1 MSVARDPKDPYGF
14 EAYKNRSGQ
23 DWSLN
28 IEQQKAL
35 FAFFE
40 DMAPLIYDELYPLAA
55 RIDQIPRLPED
66 IRLEQNRILRNLRKY
81 WEYIADNFNTI
92 GVDEEATFIATIAAQ
107 EGKQP

>member
-1 MSVARDPKDPYGF
+1 MPVARDPKDPYGF

-66 IRLEQNRILRNLRKY
+66 IRLEQNRILRNLRKS

-92 GVDEEATFIATIAAQ
+92 GIPEDELQGLVVVKEEA
-107 EGKQP
+107 

>member
-1 MSVARDPKDPYGF
+1 MPIMRDPKDPYGF

-23 DWSLN
+23 DWALN

-40 DMAPLIYDELYPLAA
+40 DMAPTIYEELIPLAA
-55 RIDQIPRLPED
+55 RIESLPYLPED
-66 IRLEQNRILRNLRKY
+66 IRLEQVRVLRNLRKY
-81 WEYIADNFNTI
+81 WEYIADNFNMI
-92 GVDEEATFIATIAAQ
+92 GVDEEAAFVAKIAAQ

>member
-1 MSVARDPKDPYGF
+1 MPVARDPKDPYGF
-14 EAYKNRSGQ
+14 EAYKNRSGE
-23 DWSLN
+23 DWALN

-40 DMAPLIYDELYPLAA
+40 DMAPTIYEELIPLAA
-55 RIDQIPRLPED
+55 RIENLPYLPED
-66 IRLEQNRILRNLRKY
+66 IRLEQVRVLRNLRKY

-107 EGKQP
+107 EVKQP

>member
-1 MSVARDPKDPYGF
+1 MPVARDPKDPYGF

-40 DMAPLIYDELYPLAA
+40 DMAPTIYDELIPLAA
-55 RIDQIPRLPED
+55 RIENLPYLPED
-66 IRLEQNRILRNLRKY
+66 IRLEQVRVLRNLRKY

-92 GVDEEATFIATIAAQ
+92 GISEDQLQGLVVVKEEA
-107 EGKQP
+107 